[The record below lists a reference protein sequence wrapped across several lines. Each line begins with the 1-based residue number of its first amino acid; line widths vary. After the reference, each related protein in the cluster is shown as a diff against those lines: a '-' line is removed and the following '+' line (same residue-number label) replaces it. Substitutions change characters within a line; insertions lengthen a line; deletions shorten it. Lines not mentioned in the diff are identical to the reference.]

1 VSTKRILI
9 RLSALAGVVA
19 LGLMAVIHSQRGTP
33 HTQAQEP
40 AAARAAESPPA
51 SGAARSG
58 AADSGASGT
67 AADPF
72 ARATQHSTTPPQA
85 DRYSGIRYAAEP
97 AAPRDAAP
105 PAETS
110 TGLAAPGGA
119 AAGAAAGG
127 DPFAVR
133 GSGALPADAAS
144 GTNPLRRAAGPAHA
158 AASDAAQSNH
168 HDPDDPPEARWPLGG
183 AGPEAASRGAR
194 PAGASEHTRGDDGTE
209 GSPLGAAGNRRL
221 AAPGS
226 FPSPAAGSLPGL
238 PAAAAGSPLVP
249 AQPGELHGAWP
260 ASPLRGGLGASWGG
274 TASAGNGEAGPQELE
289 GPQAPSLVL
298 TKQAPAEIQV
308 GKPAV
313 FEIRV
318 ENAGRVSAADV
329 VVRDTVPRGTQ
340 LIVTAPPAD
349 VHPGGELVWSL
360 GTLAPGEQQVLK
372 IELLPVAEGEIGSVA
387 TVHFGAAA
395 SVRTVCTRAEV
406 RLEVQAPRQVLLGQ
420 PVTLRI
426 NVRNTGTGAAT
437 GVVLTEHIPPQLRH
451 PQGDILEYD
460 VGELRPGESRDLEL
474 TLDTARPGMVV
485 NRIAARGDGAVR
497 DEREVQFEV
506 VAPALD
512 VAIEG
517 PRKRYLDREA
527 TYRLWVVNPGTAPAR
542 DVELACRVPP
552 GMRFVAADNYG
563 EFDAQAGAVVWSLA
577 ELPAGQRGAVH
588 VTFMAVQAG
597 EQKLVAEAAAGD
609 LFARRE
615 QAVEIE
621 GVAAILFEVLD
632 VHDPIELGGETVY
645 EIRVVNQGSKTADD
659 VQLVALLPPQL
670 KPLAAEGPVRHVI
683 DGQRVLF
690 DRLPKLAP
698 RADTT
703 YRVRVQGVAPG
714 DLRME
719 VQLITADMA
728 EPVAKQESTRVYADP

>member
-1 VSTKRILI
+1 
-9 RLSALAGVVA
+9 
-19 LGLMAVIHSQRGTP
+19 
-33 HTQAQEP
+33 
-40 AAARAAESPPA
+40 
-51 SGAARSG
+51 
-58 AADSGASGT
+58 
-67 AADPF
+67 
-72 ARATQHSTTPPQA
+72 
-85 DRYSGIRYAAEP
+85 
-97 AAPRDAAP
+97 
-105 PAETS
+105 
-110 TGLAAPGGA
+110 
-119 AAGAAAGG
+119 
-127 DPFAVR
+127 
-133 GSGALPADAAS
+133 
-144 GTNPLRRAAGPAHA
+144 
-158 AASDAAQSNH
+158 
-168 HDPDDPPEARWPLGG
+168 
-183 AGPEAASRGAR
+183 
-194 PAGASEHTRGDDGTE
+194 
-209 GSPLGAAGNRRL
+209 
-221 AAPGS
+221 
-226 FPSPAAGSLPGL
+226 
-238 PAAAAGSPLVP
+238 
-249 AQPGELHGAWP
+249 
-260 ASPLRGGLGASWGG
+260 
-274 TASAGNGEAGPQELE
+274 LE
-289 GPQAPSLVL
+289 GPQSPTLVL
-298 TKQAPAEIQV
+298 TKHAPPEIQV

-313 FEIRV
+313 FEIHV
-318 ENAGRVSAADV
+318 ENAGRVPAADV
-329 VVRDTVPRGTQ
+329 LVRDAVPRGTQ

-349 VHPGGELVWSL
+349 VHPGGELAWSL
-360 GTLAPGEQQVLK
+360 GTLAPGQRQVLR

-387 TVHFGAAA
+387 TVHFSAAA

-406 RLEVQAPRQVLLGQ
+406 RLDVQAPPQVLLGQ

-474 TLDTARPGMVV
+474 TLDTARPGVVV
-485 NRIAARGDGAVR
+485 NRIAARGDGTVR

-506 VAPALD
+506 IAPALD

-527 TYRLWVVNPGTAPAR
+527 TYRLWVINPGTAPAR

-563 EFDAQAGAVVWSLA
+563 EFDAQTGAVVWSLA
-577 ELPAGQRGAVH
+577 ELPAGQRGAVN

-597 EQKLVAEAAAGD
+597 DFQLVAEAAAAQD

-615 QAVEIE
+615 QPVEVE

-659 VQLVALLPPQL
+659 VQLVALLPPEL
-670 KPLAAEGPVRHVI
+670 KPIAAEGPVRHVI

-703 YRVRVQGVAPG
+703 YRVRVQGIAPG

-728 EPVAKQESTRVYADP
+728 EPVTKQESTRVYADP